1 MCSGS
6 GVRRA
11 GLALSLSCGLAD
23 RRMYLFV
30 VPRHS
35 GIEEDDQRGLSAPI
49 RRVT

>member
-11 GLALSLSCGLAD
+11 GLALSLLWVAD

-30 VPRHS
+30 VPRRS

-49 RRVT
+49 HRVT